1 MKHHIFF
8 ALVFSLIF
16 LASACSSDVGDSFQ
30 TLADSSSYDE
40 SVLATDKHFEIDID
54 LENIEDL
61 CDTTVL
67 DDNSGRI
74 ILKTAELVSSDTV
87 DLQFEAHGVIGEDLS
102 TILTAC
108 AYNEGFLQSQV
119 SVTPSE
125 SAVVKYSLQTTEFE
139 DFGNR
144 FSISVC
150 LPDQNT
156 NPLKTINL
164 KFSELLLISFTKV

>member
-1 MKHHIFF
+1 MKRHIFF
-8 ALVFSLIF
+8 ALVLSLIF
-16 LASACSSDVGDSFQ
+16 LASACSSGIEDSFQ
-30 TLADSSSYDE
+30 TMADSSSYDE

-61 CDTTVL
+61 CGTTVL

-74 ILKTAELVSSDTV
+74 ILKTAEFVSSNTI
-87 DLQFEAHGVIGEDLS
+87 DLQFEAHGVIDEDQT

-108 AYNEGFLQSQV
+108 AYDEGFLQGQV
-119 SVTPSE
+119 SVTSSE
-125 SAVVKYSLQTTEFE
+125 NAIAKYSLQTAEFE

-164 KFSELLLISFTKV
+164 KFSELQLISFTKV